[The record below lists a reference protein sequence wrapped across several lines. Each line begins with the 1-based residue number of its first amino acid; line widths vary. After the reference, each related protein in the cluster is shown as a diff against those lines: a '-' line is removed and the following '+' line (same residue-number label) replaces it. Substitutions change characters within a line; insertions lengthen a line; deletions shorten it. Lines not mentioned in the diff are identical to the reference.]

1 MAQKTQRRLSRIENF
16 FSMLL
21 SNKGLS
27 DNIFIG
33 ELPPT
38 TNKDWEDFV
47 NVDIGQQR
55 DYGGYSL
62 GYANIYLY
70 ARPKGALRR
79 KNVKTLDKMEGVLDM
94 IIDEANSKDYVIQ
107 ELYRDSGYDTN
118 RQFHFD
124 MVSVSVTVK

>member
-79 KNVKTLDKMEGVLDM
+79 KNVKTLDKMEGILDM
-94 IIDEANSKDYVIQ
+94 IIDEAYSEEYVIQ

-124 MVSVSVTVK
+124 MISVSVTVK

>member
-1 MAQKTQRRLSRIENF
+1 
-16 FSMLL
+16 MLL

-38 TNKDWEDFV
+38 TNKEWEDFV

-70 ARPKGALRR
+70 ARPKGEIGRAH
-79 KNVKTLDKMEGVLDM
+79 V
-94 IIDEANSKDYVIQ
+94 
-107 ELYRDSGYDTN
+107 
-118 RQFHFD
+118 
-124 MVSVSVTVK
+124 

>member
-38 TNKDWEDFV
+38 TNKEWEDFV

-79 KNVKTLDKMEGVLDM
+79 KNVKTLDKMEGTLDM
-94 IIDEANSKDYVIQ
+94 IIDEANSEDYVIQ

-124 MVSVSVTVK
+124 MISVSVTVK

>member
-38 TNKDWEDFV
+38 TNKEWEDFV
-47 NVDIGQQR
+47 NVDIGRQR
-55 DYGGYSL
+55 DYDGYSL

-94 IIDEANSKDYVIQ
+94 IIDEANSEDYVIQ

-124 MVSVSVTVK
+124 VISVSVTVK

>member
-38 TNKDWEDFV
+38 THKEWEDFV

-79 KNVKTLDKMEGVLDM
+79 KNVKTLDKMESVLDM

-124 MVSVSVTVK
+124 MISVSVTVK

>member
-21 SNKGLS
+21 SNKDLS

-38 TNKDWEDFV
+38 TNKEWEDFV

-79 KNVKTLDKMEGVLDM
+79 KNVKTLDKMEGILDM

-107 ELYRDSGYDTN
+107 ELYRDNGYDTN

-124 MVSVSVTVK
+124 MISVSVTVK

>member
-1 MAQKTQRRLSRIENF
+1 MAQKTQRRLSRIENY

-33 ELPPT
+33 ELPPI
-38 TNKDWEDFV
+38 TNKEWEDFV

-124 MVSVSVTVK
+124 MISVSVTVK

>member
-21 SNKGLS
+21 SNRGLS

-79 KNVKTLDKMEGVLDM
+79 KNVKTLDKMEGILDM

-124 MVSVSVTVK
+124 MISVSVTVK

>member
-1 MAQKTQRRLSRIENF
+1 MAQKTQRRLSRIEYF

-38 TNKDWEDFV
+38 TNKEWEDFV

-79 KNVKTLDKMEGVLDM
+79 KNVKTLDKMESVLDM

-124 MVSVSVTVK
+124 MISVSVTVK

>member
-70 ARPKGALRR
+70 ARPKGALCR

-94 IIDEANSKDYVIQ
+94 IIDEANSEDYVIQ

-124 MVSVSVTVK
+124 MISVSVTVK

>member
-38 TNKDWEDFV
+38 TTKEWEDFV

-94 IIDEANSKDYVIQ
+94 IIDEANSEDYVIQ

-124 MVSVSVTVK
+124 MISVSVTVK

>member
-38 TNKDWEDFV
+38 TNKEWEDFV

-79 KNVKTLDKMEGVLDM
+79 KNVKTLDKMEGVLDR
-94 IIDEANSKDYVIQ
+94 IIDEANSEDYVIQ

-118 RQFHFD
+118 RQFHLD
-124 MVSVSVTVK
+124 MISVSVTVK

>member
-38 TNKDWEDFV
+38 TNKEWEDFV

-124 MVSVSVTVK
+124 IISVSVTVK

>member
-1 MAQKTQRRLSRIENF
+1 MAQKAQRRLSRIENF

-124 MVSVSVTVK
+124 MISVSVTVK

>member
-79 KNVKTLDKMEGVLDM
+79 KNVKTLYKMEGVLDM
-94 IIDEANSKDYVIQ
+94 IIDEANSEDYVIQ

-124 MVSVSVTVK
+124 MISVSVTVK

>member
-38 TNKDWEDFV
+38 TNKEWEDFV

-79 KNVKTLDKMEGVLDM
+79 KNVKTLDKMESVLDM
-94 IIDEANSKDYVIQ
+94 IIDEANSKDYGIQ

-124 MVSVSVTVK
+124 MISVSVTVK

>member
-1 MAQKTQRRLSRIENF
+1 MAQKTQRRISRIENY
-16 FSMLL
+16 FSTLL
-21 SNKGLS
+21 PNKGLS

-38 TNKDWEDFV
+38 TNKEWEDFV

-70 ARPKGALRR
+70 ARPKGTLRR
-79 KNVKTLDKMEGVLDM
+79 KNVKTLDKMEGILDM

-107 ELYRDSGYDTN
+107 ELYRDDGYDAN

-124 MVSVSVTVK
+124 MISVSVTVK

>member
-38 TNKDWEDFV
+38 TNKEWEDFV

-107 ELYRDSGYDTN
+107 ELYRDSSYDTN

>member
-38 TNKDWEDFV
+38 TNKEWEDFV

-94 IIDEANSKDYVIQ
+94 IIDEANSEDYVIQ
-107 ELYRDSGYDTN
+107 ELYRDNGYDTN

-124 MVSVSVTVK
+124 MISVSVTVK

>member
-70 ARPKGALRR
+70 ARPKGVLRR
-79 KNVKTLDKMEGVLDM
+79 KNVKTLDKMEGILDM
-94 IIDEANSKDYVIQ
+94 IIDEANSEEYVIQ

-124 MVSVSVTVK
+124 MISVSVTVK

>member
-1 MAQKTQRRLSRIENF
+1 MAQKKQRRLSRIENF

-38 TNKDWEDFV
+38 TNKEWEDFV

-124 MVSVSVTVK
+124 MISVSVTVK

>member
-38 TNKDWEDFV
+38 TNKEWEDFV

-94 IIDEANSKDYVIQ
+94 IIDETNSKDYVIQ

-124 MVSVSVTVK
+124 MISVSVTVK

>member
-1 MAQKTQRRLSRIENF
+1 MAQKTQRRISRIENY
-16 FSMLL
+16 FSTLL

-38 TNKDWEDFV
+38 TNKEWEDFV

-70 ARPKGALRR
+70 ARPKGTLRR
-79 KNVKTLDKMEGVLDM
+79 KNVKTLDKMEGILDM

-107 ELYRDSGYDTN
+107 ELYRDDGYDAN

-124 MVSVSVTVK
+124 MIPVSVTVK

>member
-38 TNKDWEDFV
+38 TNTDWEDFV

-79 KNVKTLDKMEGVLDM
+79 KNVKALDKMEGVLDM

>member
-38 TNKDWEDFV
+38 TNKEWEDFV

-79 KNVKTLDKMEGVLDM
+79 KNVKTLDEMEGILDM

-124 MVSVSVTVK
+124 MISVSVTVK

>member
-38 TNKDWEDFV
+38 TNKEWEDFV

-79 KNVKTLDKMEGVLDM
+79 KNVKTLDKMEGILDM
-94 IIDEANSKDYVIQ
+94 IIDEANSEDYVIQ
-107 ELYRDSGYDTN
+107 ELYRDNGYDTN

-124 MVSVSVTVK
+124 MISVSVTVK

>member
-1 MAQKTQRRLSRIENF
+1 MAQKTQRRISRIENY
-16 FSMLL
+16 FSTLL

-38 TNKDWEDFV
+38 TNKEWEDFV

-70 ARPKGALRR
+70 ARPKGTLHR
-79 KNVKTLDKMEGVLDM
+79 KNVKTLDKMEGILDM

-107 ELYRDSGYDTN
+107 ELYRDDGYDAN

-124 MVSVSVTVK
+124 MISVSVTVK

>member
-38 TNKDWEDFV
+38 TNKEWEDFV
-47 NVDIGQQR
+47 NVDIGLQR

-94 IIDEANSKDYVIQ
+94 IIDEANSEDYVIQ

-124 MVSVSVTVK
+124 MISVSVTVK

>member
-16 FSMLL
+16 FSILL

-124 MVSVSVTVK
+124 MISVSVTVK

>member
-79 KNVKTLDKMEGVLDM
+79 KNVKTLDKIEGVLDM
-94 IIDEANSKDYVIQ
+94 IIDEAKSEDYVIQ

-124 MVSVSVTVK
+124 MISVSVTVK

>member
-1 MAQKTQRRLSRIENF
+1 MAQKTQRRISRIENY
-16 FSMLL
+16 FSTLL

-38 TNKDWEDFV
+38 TNKEWEDFV

-70 ARPKGALRR
+70 VRPKGTLRR
-79 KNVKTLDKMEGVLDM
+79 KNVKTLDKMEGILDM

-107 ELYRDSGYDTN
+107 ELYRDDGYDAN

-124 MVSVSVTVK
+124 MISVSVTVK

>member
-16 FSMLL
+16 LSMLL

-38 TNKDWEDFV
+38 TNKEWEDFV

-124 MVSVSVTVK
+124 MISVSVTVK

>member
-38 TNKDWEDFV
+38 TNKEWEDFV

-55 DYGGYSL
+55 DYGGYSI

-124 MVSVSVTVK
+124 MISVSVTVK

>member
-94 IIDEANSKDYVIQ
+94 IIDEANSEDYVIQ
-107 ELYRDSGYDTN
+107 ELYRDNGYDTN

-124 MVSVSVTVK
+124 MISVSVTVK

>member
-1 MAQKTQRRLSRIENF
+1 MAQKTQRKLSRIENF

-21 SNKGLS
+21 SNKDLS

-38 TNKDWEDFV
+38 TNKEWEDFV

-79 KNVKTLDKMEGVLDM
+79 KNVKTLDKMEGTLDM
-94 IIDEANSKDYVIQ
+94 IIDEANSEDYVIQ

-124 MVSVSVTVK
+124 MISVSVTVK

>member
-38 TNKDWEDFV
+38 TNKEWEDFV

-79 KNVKTLDKMEGVLDM
+79 KNVKTLDKMEGILDI

-124 MVSVSVTVK
+124 MISVSVTVK

>member
-21 SNKGLS
+21 YNKGLS

-38 TNKDWEDFV
+38 TNKEWEDFV

-94 IIDEANSKDYVIQ
+94 IIDEANSEDYVIQ
-107 ELYRDSGYDTN
+107 ELYRDSGYDAN

-124 MVSVSVTVK
+124 MISVSVTVK

>member
-79 KNVKTLDKMEGVLDM
+79 KNAKTLDKMEGVLDM
-94 IIDEANSKDYVIQ
+94 IIDEANSEDYVIQ

-124 MVSVSVTVK
+124 MISVSVTVK